1 MGRKGDLLR
10 AAKAQSVK
18 YTFTRQQLEE
28 HDAAVKAEYRK
39 TIMERVKSE
48 AAEIDRQRDERFRE
62 KAEALWA
69 ERLAEFQ
76 TGTELGDLQTAV
88 AWMLAVSVRVLVE
101 RFGWVPIRNGHR
113 TRLRRFAE
121 GVLEELDAIQAD
133 EKKDIIWYARKTED
147 EYGVR
152 FLTKDAEEGDGA

>member
-1 MGRKGDLLR
+1 MGKKGDLLR

-28 HDAAVKAEYRK
+28 HDEAVKAEYRK
-39 TIMERVKSE
+39 TIMERVKAE

-69 ERLAEFQ
+69 ERRAEFQ
-76 TGTELGDLQTAV
+76 TGSEMGDMQTAV

-101 RFGWVPIRNGHR
+101 RFGWTPIRNGHH

-133 EKKDIIWYARKTED
+133 EKKDIIWYARKTE
-147 EYGVR
+147 EKYGVR
-152 FLTKDAEEGDGA
+152 FLTKDAEEEQG

>member
-10 AAKAQSVK
+10 AAKAQAST
-18 YTFTRQQLEE
+18 YTFTRAQLEA
-28 HDAAVKAEYRK
+28 HDEAVKAEYRK
-39 TIMERVKSE
+39 SIMERVKAE

-69 ERLAEFQ
+69 ERRDEFQ
-76 TGTELGDLQTAV
+76 TGSEMGDLQTAV

-121 GVLEELDAIQAD
+121 GVLEELEKIQTD
-133 EKKDIIWYARKTED
+133 EKKDIIWYARETED
-147 EYGVR
+147 KYGVR
-152 FLTKDAEEGDGA
+152 FLTKDAEEEQG